1 MQVSA
6 AKFLNI
12 PTIRAHVIRVMPMR
26 TDSREAERYHDFLN
40 SYRLTQLYQIQFT
53 QQGFFEELQN
63 AVGKNSSEKWTDQ
76 DRQVFLGL
84 WQKVEQAFV
93 KSYSDCLTITNADA
107 FVVLLRKYTYRQ
119 LMRMDTWVLARVFQ
133 ASWKELYSISSTA
146 AIEL

>member
-93 KSYSDCLTITNADA
+93 KSYSDCLTITTADA